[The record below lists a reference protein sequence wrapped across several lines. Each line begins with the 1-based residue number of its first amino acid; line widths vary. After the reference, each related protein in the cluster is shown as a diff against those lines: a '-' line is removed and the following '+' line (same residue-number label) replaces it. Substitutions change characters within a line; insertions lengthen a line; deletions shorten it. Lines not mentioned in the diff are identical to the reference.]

1 MSDQAIARIA
11 HLIKVED
18 DLTKIASFRQ
28 QFVKEKQSVDVKLSS
43 ATSLQIDSIM
53 GNLSK
58 LNSAAVKI
66 NAIKLNINK
75 VNLIYDDS
83 ITNIKDYDTIR
94 KMTSVNQFLTQVNSL
109 CYDIRQFRDH
119 LLRLDRRIEE
129 ELEQLQSSLTY
140 TLPNLFLIHYELTQ
154 ARNFLEYL
162 EVYSREL
169 SDDFKSIIYK
179 IIDPIKRTIG
189 NFQELLGEAIISLTE
204 VVKDGNVQ
212 LVHRVVKIVEYES
225 NEDLKFSLMQSLGLN
240 QSRDVKTID
249 YASFRGRRR
258 NYRKFFYDKLEENLS
273 ETFNA
278 CINHFSEDR
287 MLVYENLDWLEDE
300 LTFITQRLAP
310 LFPASWEVDTF
321 IKNVYYNKLHKF
333 TMEVINTD
341 PPAEDLMKILA
352 YDSHY
357 SKFVGAL
364 QTSNDEDG
372 EGRRKSVIKQDQ
384 RSIIGEDLKNVV
396 LEDYLKVIT
405 LKMEEW
411 NVNLMKQETTA
422 FTLRATPPDLYNYS
436 QIIEDEDIQ
445 DNIITLE
452 VDSDIYV
459 LPDFKTPLTMLKEQ
473 ADVAAD
479 SGYSK
484 ILVGVLEHW
493 SHNYIKRI
501 INYQQI
507 IEEEFD
513 KYMSVYNNERFL
525 LKESKTERLFRR
537 RKNGE
542 QQFDIE
548 NMTQE
553 ELEQISKPGLIEYLT
568 ALGNTFEI
576 NTDRLQDKF
585 LPNYLEKVHTSYHGR
600 IKQAFEE
607 TLTPSTELNAQVIR
621 TVVDII
627 VNDLYPA
634 LSSVFTK
641 GWYDE
646 GNTQTND
653 EPGMVQRCVETI
665 GEYMEEL
672 RGYSSYEIYLVTFN
686 ILLDTFIQAY
696 IRIGYENIL
705 HGSGKKIDPTAVK
718 KYKSFSEGIGR
729 DVTVLYGSLEGLF
742 TRKDSAYL
750 LNSLRA
756 IEYLGDLGTCSDPL
770 ETIPDMWEHEILSS
784 FYYCSVEYVRGICLC
799 RKDMDKNDVHALVLK
814 LTDIQKRYQA
824 SVDPPAMPTGTLN
837 GFIFK

>member
-66 NAIKLNINK
+66 NAIKSNINK
-75 VNLIYDDS
+75 VNSIYDDS

-140 TLPNLFLIHYELTQ
+140 TLPNLFSIHYELTQ
-154 ARNFLEYL
+154 ARNFSEYL

-357 SKFVGAL
+357 S
-364 QTSNDEDG
+364 
-372 EGRRKSVIKQDQ
+372 RRKSVIKQDQ

-672 RGYSSYEIYLVTFN
+672 RGYSSYEIYSVTFN